1 MIAKDQPTIFLD
13 TLFIGL
19 SAAQD
24 GNMKKKGFPKE
35 EQQLVEESRRKF
47 LSQCDIAIEDAVLVS
62 LSYDKTEFCVYQ
74 DVADV
79 HRGEGMTRPSSFVA
93 DALVTREKN
102 VALFLP
108 VADCC
113 PLVLHDTRQNILM
126 LSHLGRH
133 SVEQQG
139 AKASVEYL
147 TRRHHTSP
155 SDIVAW
161 LGPAAGKATYPLFA
175 FDYRSLHEV
184 ITEQLLSA
192 GLVGGDIEQSP
203 IDVTKTEDYFSHSEF
218 LKGHRESDGRF
229 AVVAM
234 LK

>member
-1 MIAKDQPTIFLD
+1 MIAKDQSTIFSD
-13 TLFIGL
+13 TLAVGL
-19 SAAQD
+19 SATQD
-24 GNMKKKGFPKE
+24 GNMKKIGFPE
-35 EQQLVEESRRKF
+35 DEQQLVEEHRRKF
-47 LSQCDIAIEDAVLVS
+47 LSQLDIAVDDTVLVL
-62 LSYDKTEFCVYQ
+62 LSYDKDDFCVYH
-74 DVADV
+74 DVTDV
-79 HRGEGMTRPSSFVA
+79 HRGEGMTKPSSFVA

-108 VADCC
+108 IADCC

-147 TRRHHTSP
+147 ARHHHASP

-161 LGPAAGKATYPLFA
+161 LGPAAGKDTYPLFA
-175 FDYRSLHEV
+175 FGHRSLHEV
-184 ITEQLLSA
+184 ITEQLVSA
-192 GLVGGDIEQSP
+192 GLAEEHIEQSL

-218 LKGHRESDGRF
+218 LKGNRDSDGRF